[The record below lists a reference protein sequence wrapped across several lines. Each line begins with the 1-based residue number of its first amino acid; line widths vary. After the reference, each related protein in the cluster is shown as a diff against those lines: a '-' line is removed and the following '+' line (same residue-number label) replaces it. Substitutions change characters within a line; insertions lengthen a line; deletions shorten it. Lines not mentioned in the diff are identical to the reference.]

1 MYCLLFYQNWVVTK
15 YQRLVPVMNVRSKD
29 KKKVIRY
36 DPSKYCH
43 QIKRLD
49 ITTAADKKQA
59 ITTSTANQVTVTY
72 YHNYYCKS
80 GNCYILSQ
88 LLL

>member
-29 KKKVIRY
+29 KKKIIRY

-59 ITTSTANQVTVTY
+59 ITTSNQVTVTY
-72 YHNYYCKS
+72 ILDYYCKP
-80 GNCYILSQ
+80 GNCYILSR